1 MNLSSAT
8 FQALLHDYL
17 LLFAMVNVVGNLPLF
32 ASMTAG
38 LTVPERHRAYRVA
51 VATAALI
58 VLAFAFLGDFMLRE
72 VFQVR
77 TCAMMIAGGVVVFSV
92 ATRGILSQASA
103 PAPETPEKRDHMA
116 VVPMGFPFLAGPG
129 TIITTIL
136 LMQSQGS
143 LRIGLVAVLVY
154 LTVLPVLFLSGY
166 VEKVIGRIGVL
177 VVPRILYIFIAA
189 KAVSFVLD
197 GFTECL
203 GWSS

>member
-1 MNLSSAT
+1 MSVSSAT
-8 FQALLHDYL
+8 FQTLLHDYL

-32 ASMTAG
+32 AAMTTG
-38 LTVPERHRAYRVA
+38 MPTPERHRAYRTA
-51 VATAALI
+51 VGTAAAI

-72 VFQVR
+72 VFQVS
-77 TCAMMIAGGVVVFSV
+77 TCALMIAGGVVVFSV
-92 ATRGILSQASA
+92 ATRGILSQTGVAL
-103 PAPETPEKRDHMA
+103 PQTPETEDHMA

-136 LMQSQGS
+136 LMQAQGS
-143 LRIGLVAVLVY
+143 LRIGIVALLVY

-166 VEKVIGRIGVL
+166 VEKVVGRIGVL

-189 KAVSFVLD
+189 KAVAFVLD
-197 GFTECL
+197 GLSECL